1 MSRDHVPSA
10 PTIRISGE
18 SSITTTPDVAKFVTV
33 VGSTGE
39 TASDASWA
47 NAVKCAAVTSALS
60 ASGVPER
67 AVRTNRL
74 VLSPTYVYPQAKA
87 GKPAEPPRV
96 VGNQA
101 ATSIEVTLSDL
112 TLIGTVIDNVIKAG
126 ADATDGLVFALL
138 DRAPH
143 ELAALTQAAASA
155 RARAE
160 AVAAGLGVALGP
172 IIGADGHTNNL
183 DVREDRWRSADYA
196 SLAQTVRPEPPTTP
210 VPPGEL
216 TISAS
221 VTATFGIAA

>member
-1 MSRDHVPSA
+1 MSRNDVPSA

-18 SSITTTPDVAKFVTV
+18 SSITTTPDVAKFVIV
-33 VGSTGE
+33 VRSSGE
-39 TASDASWA
+39 TASDASRA
-47 NAVKCAAVTSALS
+47 NAVKGTAVTSALA

-67 AVRTNRL
+67 AVRTNRV
-74 VLSPTYVYPQAKA
+74 VLSPTYVHPQAKA

-96 VGNQA
+96 VGYQA

-112 TLIGTVIDNVIKAG
+112 TLIGTVIDDVIKAG
-126 ADATDGLVFALL
+126 ADATDGLVFAVQ

-155 RARAE
+155 RARA
-160 AVAAGLGVALGP
+160 AAIAAGLGVALGP
-172 IIGADGHTNNL
+172 IIDADGRTTNL
-183 DVREDRWRSADYA
+183 DVREDRWRSANYA
-196 SLAQTVRPEPPTTP
+196 SLAQTVRPELPTTP
-210 VPPGEL
+210 VSPGEL